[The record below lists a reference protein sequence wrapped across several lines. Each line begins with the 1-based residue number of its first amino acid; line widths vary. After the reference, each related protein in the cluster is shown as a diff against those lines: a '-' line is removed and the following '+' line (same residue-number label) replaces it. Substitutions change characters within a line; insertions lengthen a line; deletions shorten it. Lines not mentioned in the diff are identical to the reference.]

1 MSEHTPASSITD
13 HGLYKSLSLSCLGAG
28 HAGSTLCKLLSAHVQ
43 INQVINR
50 THRSAH
56 EAANFIGDG
65 EAIGID
71 NQSYTDLK
79 SADIWMLTCPD
90 DQLQAVGDSL
100 LTSGV
105 LRSGNIVFHCSGAI
119 SSDIF
124 SRAGAVNV
132 SVASLHPVHSFADPK
147 LSLQHFA
154 GTSCAI
160 EGDTAAIKVL
170 SGLFEA
176 IGADLFPIDRDKK
189 ALYHAST
196 VMACNNLVSLLELSK
211 LMLSQSGVDIEKYH
225 NPLQAIIYQTL
236 TNYFDTDAQRALTG
250 PISRGDI
257 NTIETHLAALER
269 APDAWR
275 QVYSGLGSIA
285 LDISATQ
292 GKASTED
299 LEIMADLL
307 KASTEIVP
315 DVKG

>member
-1 MSEHTPASSITD
+1 MSEHTPANSIAD

-28 HAGSTLCKLLSAHVQ
+28 HTGSTLCKLLSAHLQ

-50 THRSAH
+50 THSSAH
-56 EAANFIGDG
+56 EAVKFIGAG

-71 NQSYTDLK
+71 NQSYTNLK
-79 SADIWMLTCPD
+79 PADIWMLTCPD

-100 LTSGV
+100 LNAGV
-105 LRSGNIVFHCSGAI
+105 LQPGNIVFHCSGAI
-119 SSDIF
+119 SSGIF
-124 SRAGAVNV
+124 SQARAVDIGI
-132 SVASLHPVHSFADPK
+132 ASLHPVHSFADPK

-160 EGDTAAIKVL
+160 EGDSSALEVL
-170 SGLFEA
+170 SGLFKA
-176 IGADLFPIDRDKK
+176 IGADLFSIDRDKK

-211 LMLSQSGVDIEKYH
+211 LMLSQSGVNLEKQH
-225 NPLQAIIYQTL
+225 NPLQALIHQTL
-236 TNYFDTDAQRALTG
+236 NNYFDTDAKRALTG
-250 PISRGDI
+250 PISRGDT
-257 NTIETHLAALER
+257 NTIETHLTALEK
-269 APDAWR
+269 APEAWR

-299 LEIMADLL
+299 LKIIADLL
-307 KASTEIVP
+307 KAATEIVP
-315 DVKG
+315 DIKG